1 MEFRKR
7 SAEAWRRV
15 RTACAEWVKRRNPAE
30 YFIVLTLL
38 GMTLFAVRALAGGT
52 ATFEG
57 LFFMRGR
64 DMLYDFVN
72 PLRDA
77 AQGVAAYTERHVLY
91 PPLGNLLL
99 RLVGRLLPAE
109 YLNTADEDFYTWRDY
124 NAVMLVYLLFLLVT
138 FAWIA
143 ARLCREEHPAPRR
156 SLLLFC
162 FLCGFPFVFWLERGN
177 TVLFILP
184 LLLIFAQ
191 NYDSE
196 KAWAREV
203 GLVALALAFALKLYP
218 ALFGVVLLSD
228 RRWREAVRCAVYG
241 LLLLILPSFAYGG
254 PVILW
259 NMVRNVGRFSYYSSG
274 RAEAFYHV
282 FGIPS
287 SVISALLIPAFLL
300 LLAFSVLFAFVCRR
314 RCLTLAVAAAV
325 MVCVPSVYSCYNMM
339 LFAMPLV
346 LFLRQEELRAPR
358 DFLWF
363 VALALPFAAFI
374 DYPASDYLNI
384 ACIVLLYA
392 AALWELIGTLVKNKK
407 AAREAENEQP
417 AADETT

>member
-1 MEFRKR
+1 MEFRKK

-15 RTACAEWVKRRNPAE
+15 RTACAALVKRRNPAE
-30 YFIVLTLL
+30 YFIVLALI
-38 GMTLFAVRALAGGT
+38 GMTVFVVRALAGGP
-52 ATFEG
+52 AAFEG
-57 LFFMRGR
+57 LFFMRSR

-99 RLVGRLLPAE
+99 RLIGRLLPAE

-124 NAVMLVYLLFLLVT
+124 NAVILVYLLLTLVA

-143 ARLCREEHPAPRR
+143 ARLAREEHPTPRR

-162 FLCGFPFVFWLERGN
+162 LLCGFPFVFWLERGN
-177 TVLFILP
+177 AVLFIVP
-184 LLLIFAQ
+184 LLLIYAQ

-203 GLVALALAFALKLYP
+203 GLIALALAFALKLYP
-218 ALFGVVLLSD
+218 ALFGVVLLAD
-228 RRWREAVRCAVYG
+228 RRFKEAIRCAVYA
-241 LLLLILPSFAYGG
+241 LALLILPSFAYGG

-274 RAEAFYHV
+274 RAEAFYHS
-282 FGIPS
+282 FGIPA
-287 SVISALLIPAFLL
+287 SVISALLIPAFVLL
-300 LLAFSVLFAFVCRR
+300 IAFLIAFAFVCRKR
-314 RCLTLAVAAAV
+314 HLTLAVAAAV
-325 MVCVPSVYSCYNMM
+325 MVCVPSVFSCYNMM
-339 LFAMPLV
+339 LTAMPLV
-346 LFLRQEELRAPR
+346 LFLRQSEMRTPR

-363 VALALPFAAFI
+363 FALALPFAAFL

-384 ACIVLLYA
+384 VCIALLYA
-392 AALWELIGTLVKNKK
+392 AALWELIGTLIENKK
-407 AAREAENEQP
+407 AARGAENEQP
-417 AADETT
+417 AADEAT